1 MMMRMIWLV
10 VMLQMLMEILE
21 VVINGDDDESVNE
34 SESHCQLQCVLSH
47 FCFESVFY
55 SPGSSLVSFPNP
67 PALVPSEAENLSRSS
82 ILFNC
87 DRSSLF
93 CNFKKSIN
101 KFKRLKSYFS

>member
-1 MMMRMIWLV
+1 MKVRADAMR
-10 VMLQMLMEILE
+10 
-21 VVINGDDDESVNE
+21 
-34 SESHCQLQCVLSH
+34 QLQCILSH

-93 CNFKKSIN
+93 CNFKKSIDN
-101 KFKRLKSYFS
+101 SKDSNPTFHDNDEAADGETRL